1 MFSDESHNEVMKQD
15 KQLTQEYSNKR
26 AGPANQR
33 HNWDLDFSPLSSA
46 PASKSSITSLSN
58 AINLLGSEFCL
69 PSQVFFQIPTPQLNW
84 TLFHED
90 VPLFPWLVVV
100 TLNGLTC
107 WVGKSL
113 SSLFSDVDFACSA
126 RTGAAITCSLA
137 KFSCQTFQTFTR
149 KRGQAMT
156 SQLPTAW
163 LQLQQY
169 FANIVWFISPPMRQ
183 FTCLFGFS
191 IISKPQISHSI
202 CRYFAMHKS

>member
-107 WVGKSL
+107 WVGKGLSL
-113 SSLFSDVDFACSA
+113 LFSDVGFACSA

-137 KFSCQTFQTFTR
+137 KFSCQTFQIFTR

-156 SQLPTAW
+156 SQLPTHD
-163 LQLQQY
+163 
-169 FANIVWFISPPMRQ
+169 FNSSNILPTLFDLYPPSNVSIY
-183 FTCLFGFS
+183 LFVLTS
-191 IISKPQISHSI
+191 
-202 CRYFAMHKS
+202 AL